1 MITREIEGEDLEAF
15 FAQLADRF
23 DLVKSYESR
32 ISRFE
37 APRFNV
43 FNYIEPDENKATEIL
58 KDLLAPNGSH
68 GQGSVFL
75 MSFLRRIGFERPSKR
90 AIESAFVRTQHQTG
104 GNRYIDLTVILED
117 CIFALENKIDAGEQP
132 NQVADYIDF
141 LRCDYGEKWFFVF
154 LTPSGRSPLE
164 CDPGT
169 WMAEREAQRVLT
181 FSYAELS
188 AWLGSCIPM
197 VSSERVR
204 TFIQDMAS
212 WSEAICGG
220 NMATELT
227 KQIVLDFVTK
237 NPKYLKT
244 LLALGDTSGAVRLE
258 IISDFAK
265 SLEQAL
271 IVEFPQPDWIVTSKI
286 SETDLKSPPAGFV
299 ARKCSWPQ
307 DCSIGF
313 EADSLVQGFWYGLKW
328 LGGDELVKNKTLTAI
343 NTVIRGR
350 KGTQWLWYRW
360 IPNCGSVEARYWNH
374 SETISA
380 MHDERRVGLVN
391 HLVGLIVS
399 VKTAVVPTLDA
410 IYGA

>member
-1 MITREIEGEDLEAF
+1 MITREDEGEDLEMF
-15 FAQLADRF
+15 FGQLADRI

-58 KDLLAPNGSH
+58 ADLLAPNGSH

-75 MSFLRRIGFERPSKR
+75 VSFLIRIGYERPSKR
-90 AIESAFVRTQHQTG
+90 ATEIAFVRTEHRTG
-104 GNRYIDLTVILED
+104 GNRYIDLTVVMED
-117 CIFALENKIDAGEQP
+117 CILALENKINAGEQP
-132 NQVADYIDF
+132 KQVGDYIDF

-154 LTPSGRSPLE
+154 LTPNGRNPLE
-164 CDPGT
+164 CDPDT
-169 WMAEREAQRVLT
+169 WRAEREAQRVLP
-181 FSYAELS
+181 FSYSDLS
-188 AWLGSCIPM
+188 AWLRSCVAM

-212 WSEAICGG
+212 WSEGVCGG

-237 NPKYLKT
+237 NPKYLRT
-244 LLALGDTSGAVRLE
+244 LLALGDTSSDVRLE
-258 IISDFAK
+258 IVSGFAK

-271 IVEFPQPDWIVTSKI
+271 VVEFPQPEWILTSRI
-286 SETDLKSPPAGFV
+286 SETELKTRSAGIM

-313 EADSLVQGFWYGLKW
+313 EADSLADGFAYGLKW
-328 LGGDELVKNKTLTAI
+328 HGGDELVKNKAATEL
-343 NTVIRGR
+343 NKIRIGR
-350 KGTQWLWYRW
+350 KTPSWPWWVY
-360 IPNCGSVEARYWNH
+360 IPNFGSVQARYWNQ
-374 SETISA
+374 SDTISA
-380 MHDERRVGLVN
+380 MRDERGVDLVK
-391 HLVGLIVS
+391 HIVGLIVS
-399 VKTAVVPTLDA
+399 VKLAIAPIVDA
-410 IYGA
+410 QL